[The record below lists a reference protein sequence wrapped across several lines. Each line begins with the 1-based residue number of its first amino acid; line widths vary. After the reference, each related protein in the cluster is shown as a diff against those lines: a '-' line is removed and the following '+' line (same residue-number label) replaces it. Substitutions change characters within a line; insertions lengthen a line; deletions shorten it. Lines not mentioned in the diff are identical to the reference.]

1 MKNPLMKTT
10 LGILVMGL
18 MATGAQAG
26 WTRDGHGQQQANQQS
41 KAYSQQVHARQDR
54 QLERIQTGLR
64 SGQITRGEF
73 RELMHEQ
80 HTIRTMER
88 HFRADGGIDAREFR
102 RLELALDRASRNIRT
117 ERHDHQARHAYGQPH
132 WFN

>member
-10 LGILVMGL
+10 LGILVLGL

-26 WTRDGHGQQQANQQS
+26 WARDGHGQQQANQQS

>member
-10 LGILVMGL
+10 LGILVLGL

-26 WTRDGHGQQQANQQS
+26 WARDGHGQQQANQQS

-73 RELMHEQ
+73 RELMPEKN
-80 HTIRTMER
+80 TIRTMER
-88 HFRADGGIDAREFR
+88 HFRADGGRSTTSHRQDTTDTWGWQGR
-102 RLELALDRASRNIRT
+102 R
-117 ERHDHQARHAYGQPH
+117 
-132 WFN
+132 

>member
-10 LGILVMGL
+10 LGMLALGL

-26 WTRDGHGQQQANQQS
+26 WERDGHVPHQANVQGT
-41 KAYSQQVHARQDR
+41 AYSQQVHARQDR

-64 SGQITRGEF
+64 SGQITRREF
-73 RELMHEQ
+73 RELMREQ
-80 HTIRTMER
+80 HTIRAMER
-88 HFRADGGIDAREFR
+88 HFRADGRIDAGEFR
-102 RLELALDRASRNIRT
+102 RLDFALDRASRNIRT